1 MHNTYKREREKIKKK
16 NPASTEGSAIENGR
30 RTKIDHMKIIRGS
43 EKEERNLKWKKRK
56 HHLPLPGA
64 DSFIVITHNPTYPF
78 DIFKNLHQFQYFKN
92 YVAWKGDTNSR
103 EGPYLRGAQEIKAE
117 AEGRKGKT

>member
-1 MHNTYKREREKIKKK
+1 
-16 NPASTEGSAIENGR
+16 
-30 RTKIDHMKIIRGS
+30 MKIIRGS
-43 EKEERNLKWKKRK
+43 EKEERNLKLKKRK

-92 YVAWKGDTNSR
+92 YVAWKSDTNNR
-103 EGPYLRGAQEIKAE
+103 EGPYLRGPKRLKQKQREEKVQHNI
-117 AEGRKGKT
+117 TNL

>member
-1 MHNTYKREREKIKKK
+1 MHNTYIRERQREKSLKAVQSKMV
-16 NPASTEGSAIENGR
+16 E
-30 RTKIDHMKIIRGS
+30 RTKIDYMKIIRGS
-43 EKEERNLKWKKRK
+43 EKEERNLKLKKRK

-92 YVAWKGDTNSR
+92 YVA
-103 EGPYLRGAQEIKAE
+103 
-117 AEGRKGKT
+117 